1 MLSGNETPLN
11 ANPPRKHFQK
21 GSNRKA
27 PQTTTCIWTWTKT
40 ANIATTHWVTFNC
53 TNTPRTY
60 PCSDA
65 PKNNSI
71 WTLLKRKFK
80 HSTCWRQAYCKN
92 FTYCKN
98 FNSNTR
104 GSDAQWEGNTAECKP
119 APEASLERVSPNS
132 TAKRPMHLN
141 LNQNRKHRYNLLKH
155 FILQGFAKKPYV
167 FRCTEK
173 Q

>member
-1 MLSGNETPLN
+1 MKKPRVEQIYLHHPIWRYKTKCN
-11 ANPPRKHFQK
+11 A
-21 GSNRKA
+21 
-27 PQTTTCIWTWTKT
+27 
-40 ANIATTHWVTFNC
+40 
-53 TNTPRTY
+53 
-60 PCSDA
+60 
-65 PKNNSI
+65 
-71 WTLLKRKFK
+71 
-80 HSTCWRQAYCKN
+80 
-92 FTYCKN
+92 
-98 FNSNTR
+98 R

-119 APEASLERVSPNS
+119 ALQAPPERVSPNS